1 MNLRQAGQVGV
12 KIEALEPRT
21 LFQASLTVD
30 DVQTLL
36 GQAGSQGRANQAVVV
51 SDREGIILGIFSIGN
66 ATAFTI
72 NKAVARARTA
82 AFFQST
88 QNAFTTR
95 TARFIIQDHFPPGI
109 PNTPGG
115 PLYGVEFSSLVGTDV
130 LLTAPRFPDFNQQ
143 AQVPGQLPLNI
154 SGDPGGIPLYKN
166 GEPVGGIGVAGDGRD
181 IAVRQNFLDIKL
193 PGTDVFPFRIDN
205 PGNKFFNG
213 TEENDFDE
221 AVALAGANGYM
232 APRVIRATQIF
243 LDGLRL
249 PFTKDKPATGQPNRT
264 LDQLIADGV
273 GSLKKA
279 GVIPPNQPAIQP
291 SPTPPWPT
299 ATYAGNTGQNKN
311 TNPDAPNFGVISS
324 DDDGPEH
331 LTFKDVNKV
340 ISNAVAQAL
349 TVRAA
354 IREPIG
360 QPTIVHIAVVDI
372 DGDMLGVFRMGD
384 GTNFSFDVA
393 VQKARTAAFLSDN
406 RHAFT
411 ARGVGFVSQRFF
423 PPGIDSPAFG
433 PLFELQDNLS
443 LSGAANFGAMTPN
456 NPVKNPLRNGI
467 TIFPGGAPL
476 YKNGVFVGAVG
487 VSGDG
492 VDQDDIVTFAG
503 TKRFQPPSSIRCDVI
518 TDGQSVDLFKDRVQ
532 FIADHYNL
540 LIDPDI
546 ITDVLARLDAG
557 LKGVRLPYV
566 KFPRNPTL

>member
-1 MNLRQAGQVGV
+1 MNLRRDGQVGV

-21 LFQASLTVD
+21 LFQLTVE

-36 GQAGSQGRANQAVVV
+36 GQAGSQGRANQAIVI
-51 SDREGIILGIFSIGN
+51 SDREGIILGIFSVGN

-72 NKAVARARTA
+72 NKAIARARTA

-88 QNAFTTR
+88 QDAFTTR

-109 PNTPGG
+109 PNTAGG

-130 LLTAPRFPDFNQQ
+130 LLTQPTFNQQ

-181 IAVRQNFLDIKL
+181 TSPRQDFLDIQSA
-193 PGTDVFPFRIDN
+193 PGVFPFRIDN

-221 AVALAGANGYM
+221 AVALAGATGYM
-232 APRVIRATQIF
+232 APRQIRATQIL

-249 PFTKDKPATGQPNRT
+249 PFTKDQPATGQPDRT

-279 GVIPPNQPAIQP
+279 GVIPNNQPAVQP

-299 ATYAGNTGQNKN
+299 AVFAGNTGQLKN
-311 TNPDAPNFGVISS
+311 TNPAAPNFGIISS
-324 DDDGPEH
+324 DDPGPEH
-331 LTFKDVNKV
+331 LTAKDVNKV
-340 ISNAVAQAL
+340 ITDAVATAL

-360 QPTIVHIAVVDI
+360 QPTIVHLAVVDR

-393 VQKARTAAFLSDN
+393 VQKARTAAFFSDN

-411 ARGVGFVSQRFF
+411 ARGFGFMSQRFF
-423 PPGIDSPAFG
+423 PPGIDDG
-433 PLFELQDNLS
+433 PIGPFYFLQDEFSLNGGNL
-443 LSGAANFGAMTPN
+443 GTTTPN
-456 NPVKNPLRNGI
+456 GKKNPLANGM

-503 TKRFQPPSSIRCDVI
+503 TKRFQPPSRIRCDVI
-518 TDGQSVDLFKDRVQ
+518 SNAETVSFMKSRLGTIQLLGFNVSQS
-532 FIADHYNL
+532 
-540 LIDPDI
+540 LIDTIQD
-546 ITDVLARLDAG
+546 RLDDG
-557 LKGVRLPYV
+557 LQGVRLPYV